1 MAETKS
7 SCADKNATSATTVG
21 PPGIWPASRIH
32 ECFES
37 LVVRRPSAP
46 ALVSDRG
53 ILSYAE
59 LDRSANSLAH
69 ALLAQGMAG
78 QEAVGVLTERS
89 GFLPQAFLAIL
100 KAGGVYVPMGADLPP
115 QRLAN
120 MARQSAMRRLIVLDG
135 LDPPAALLSALADT
149 AGETE
154 PAIFR
159 PETLTRDDLARDG
172 HRPDRRGKPTDL
184 AVILFTSGSTG
195 QPKGVLLQ
203 HDACVNMSHGH
214 IAAQDIVPADRLL
227 LSSTPGYIM
236 GFRQLCLPLLAGA
249 AIVPVSRRM
258 LDDPAGL
265 LAAMTRLGVT
275 VAMLTPSYLR
285 LFQGA
290 VPTGLRC
297 LLTAGERPNA
307 EDARTY
313 ARHLDYWNVYGAAE
327 VCGTICMTRV
337 NPNGSGPLASGHPF
351 ANMAVHLLDGNGRE
365 VPPGDVG
372 EIHVVGIGVARGYL
386 NQPELTAEHF
396 IKTPFGRA
404 YRTSDLGR
412 WNSDGQLEVLGRIG
426 DAIKISGQTV
436 SLGEIEHT
444 LMTHDAVRHA
454 SALQHEGQLI
464 AFVESDP
471 MDHHPLEDW
480 HRFLSKTLPAYMLP
494 ARVTTLAKM
503 PVNSSGKVDR
513 QALTLLAVQ
522 AAQSQRDAVL
532 GTPPQGAVERQVAE
546 VWEECLDVRPIM
558 RDDNFFALGGTSL
571 LSIAISQSLHA
582 RGYPVSAPTILIA
595 ATVAAL
601 AGKIASAAEEEGEVE
616 VPTGGRDT
624 TTLGQEDFWIAWKL
638 GLATPG
644 FQITRILAVTGTVPD
659 PTRWQSA
666 WFRLLARHAA
676 LRTAFFEG
684 ADDKLLW
691 RTEAPE
697 HLPPTARLHFD
708 HCRSPDQAQE
718 RIAAHSDAP
727 FVLTE
732 PPLARAG
739 LVQVEEGGETLFW
752 FTLHH
757 SVVDGLSAR
766 IVQEEIHALLLERPL
781 PPAPNGVA
789 QASLAEQ
796 RYLASS
802 LAPRDRAY
810 WQNKLDGLP
819 PGAFDEFP
827 TDYGRPTSPGGR
839 CAAPLVERLD
849 ADTLAAL
856 IRLAQTKHVGLHAV
870 LLALLA
876 VEARRRGDRSC
887 LILGSGISVRP
898 PGADRA
904 VGYFVNLPPLI
915 LDGDGTA
922 PLAAQICAAQAG
934 LSETLE
940 HVSYPSGLLTREFR
954 RRHPDARPL
963 SHSSL
968 FDISLTANPSRTSG
982 DAGTD
987 FSLTP
992 RRLPGEQT
1000 YPAAGIDLAFSH
1012 EPIGDGDEG
1021 LELALL
1027 WNPDVYHRETAQAW
1041 LSAFAAWTRWLAE
1054 DIGRAEAPPPALLP
1068 EEALRLAL
1076 WEQGPQRTRP
1086 AKRFHELFEA
1096 MVGQQPQR
1104 PAVVSETGTLNYAEL
1119 EQRANR
1125 IARTLLNQG
1134 VTREEPV
1141 AVLTDCSADLPATV
1155 LGIWKT
1161 GAAYLPLALEQP
1173 PERLAYMVRDS
1184 GARTLIVL
1192 DGHAVA
1198 PSLAQAVTAVLR
1210 PEAGAPLP
1218 DPPRPESFGAP
1229 GDLACI
1235 IYTSGTTG
1243 MPKGVMLQ
1251 HDGLVNAILMTREAL
1266 GLTPEDRVSLVATPG
1281 FDASLWEL
1289 GLGLLLGMSI
1299 VPVSRALRDD
1309 PWELKKYYKR
1319 MGVSVAFHTPSYLRV
1334 GKQTPF
1340 DGLRNLLTGG
1350 EPPNHDDARH
1360 HAGPVAL
1367 WNAYGPTE
1375 TSLFVCVER
1384 LTSHPDP
1391 SRPLSAGRPQA
1402 NLRIS
1407 IRRDNATPVPPG
1419 VVGEVWLG
1427 GVGLARGY
1435 LNNPELT
1442 ARRFVETPDGRFYR
1456 SGDLGRWTP
1465 DGRLELS
1472 GRIDHQIKL
1481 HGQRLEPGEVEQALL
1496 SHPAFAEAV
1505 VLTEPAAN
1513 GTKILRAF
1521 VQLRPGSAM
1530 PPEDAW
1536 RRHLGERLPPYMV
1549 PASLS
1554 PVTAMP
1560 LTFSG
1565 KIDRN
1570 ALLLLPREQGHGTV
1584 KSPPSGAMEVRI
1596 AALWTDLLECE
1607 VSREDN
1613 FFALG
1618 GNSLLAVTMAHR
1630 LSHDLARPVPAR
1642 ALFTAPTL
1650 AGFAQRI
1657 AELPRIDHDGRTPR
1671 SVESGLAAESDLAT
1685 EGQREFWVA
1694 EKAGLDTRTFT
1705 IPLLRRIEGEKPS
1718 LERWNAAW
1726 AGLVARHEMLRV
1738 FFREDAEGRLHRVT
1752 VPIVGQALEIATLPD
1767 RVSAQAYVRQRQT
1780 EPFAMEN
1787 PPLWRAG
1794 LVAVADSGEQL
1805 FWLALHHAL
1814 GDGQSLGIIL
1824 KDIEALLRN
1833 EELPPP
1839 TGDFAE
1845 SAEREQAYLAGPAS
1859 TEDADYW
1866 RDLLARQPDPVF
1878 DEAPLD
1884 FARSMTAQPGNHRFE
1899 TRLDAAT
1906 ARGLK
1911 ALARRH
1917 EASLHAVMLTLLAL
1931 ETRRRTGRED
1941 LVIGTTASVRETA
1954 AEARVIGYYVNMLPV
1969 PCHVPRRAGFGE
1981 ALRETQQAL
1990 ANGLQHARYPFARI
2004 YHDFWRD
2011 RSLHRHPARYPLFDL
2026 AVTENPEIRPTG
2038 AALHLARVSPIAE
2051 GGAAAIAYELSDA
2064 SPGQDM
2070 VLIHEALADGGLLL
2084 QWHVNAA
2091 LYGRETARHWF
2102 EALRGWALWLAE
2114 DPLRADEPLPALL
2127 PREAALLE
2135 NWEQGPQAERPPLRF
2150 HELFERVLDA
2160 PGAKQ
2165 GDRPAV
2171 LTETAGTTYA
2181 ELEREANVI
2190 AHSLLLRGAGPGVTV
2205 GVLTGRSANLPATV
2219 LGIWKAG
2226 ATYLPL
2232 AADLPPERL
2241 VFMARD
2247 AGITHFMALDG
2258 LAVPP
2263 ALARDLP
2270 PAFRP
2275 EEIAPLFRRTHA
2287 HRPRSPG
2294 DAGDIAYIIYTS
2306 GSTGQPKG
2314 TLIGHD
2320 AYVNMVLGAG
2330 EILGLT
2336 PNDRSLMFSSP
2347 SFDVSLSDMGLP
2359 LAFGAALCPV
2369 PYEILSSPSR
2379 FQTFLTTLDVTLADI
2394 TPTYLRLFD
2403 GAALPSLRILVTGG
2417 EAPFPADVRTY
2428 AGRLDYF
2435 NAYGPTENTIS
2446 SSMGRL
2452 WPDDLD
2458 VLSAGRPL
2466 PNTSIHVCAPDGTPL
2481 PPGMVGEL
2489 WLGGAGL
2496 ARGYVGRPDLTAA
2509 AFVETSGGRRYRTGD
2524 LGRWRANGEMEIIG
2538 RTDDQVKLNGIRVEL
2553 GEIEHALGSHPDI
2566 AQAVALLDGV
2576 GERGPSLWAFVRPLP
2591 GRQAPA
2597 EDSWRGYLADR
2608 LPAYMIPST
2617 VVAISDIPLSHS
2629 GKVDKS
2635 ALKRVLAGRSPQGA
2649 ESPPR
2654 DEMETRIA
2662 GLWGEL
2668 LGLASVHRDDNFF
2681 ALGGHSLLAIAVA
2694 HRLEKILGYPVSARE
2709 LFAEP
2714 TLRGFAQR
2722 VGQMRRTS
2730 AAPPGG
2736 TDRAT
2741 EGQREFWISEQAGL
2755 DTAGFTIPLTL
2766 AVHGQVPPP
2775 ARWRA
2780 AWATLVARHPAL
2792 RTGFGED
2799 QSGVLRRIVH
2809 PDAGLELA
2817 CGARPDMSAAL
2828 AAIAEE
2834 QATPIT
2840 MSRPPLWRAGLVQV
2854 ARSEQALFW
2863 LVLHHSV
2870 GDGLSLGLLVTEL
2883 SALLRGE
2890 PLPETQ
2896 GTYDLSAA
2904 AEDAY
2909 LTGDSCQA
2917 DAAYWR
2923 DVLAG
2928 LGTGPADAPQPFDE
2942 WPLDFPRP
2950 SGRTAKNARGSHCYR
2965 IRLEPATA
2973 DGLRA
2978 LARRNGASL
2987 HALMLTLM
2995 ASEVRRRTGREEFLL
3010 GTAASTR
3017 ETAQEAGVVGYY
3029 VNMLP
3034 VPCRVSADESVE
3046 KALGGL
3052 QRALGEALR
3061 HSRYPFARIYQD
3073 FRRDHPGLG
3082 HPARYPLF
3090 DLAVTENPGTAD
3102 TAKEE
3107 ALRFSGLDLSEVGLF
3122 HYELR
3127 HRAPAQDMVLV
3138 HEGQAD
3144 GSLVLQWYVNAALYE
3159 QETARVWIESLA
3171 EWARTLGAPERLSN
3185 TPLPALR
3192 PVEEAQLAAWQQ
3204 GPVRAHPLPTL
3215 PALFRRLAENQ
3226 PDHPAVLTF
3235 QGTISYAALD
3245 ARTDILAGI
3254 LRKLGVSRQAVVG
3267 VFTERSAALPEAV
3280 LAIWKAG
3287 GCYLPLVRE
3296 LPAER
3301 LAFMAADAGIRILLV
3316 LDGLSLPAAL
3326 AEAGYTVLRPEELT
3340 DDDSDPAP
3348 ALDMPA
3354 PADPAYIIY
3363 TSGSTGVPKG
3373 VVLHHQ
3379 GTINLGL
3386 AGSAILEIGPDDR
3399 VLLASSPS
3407 FDAWISDLVMA
3418 WAGGAALVPV
3428 RRAEMDD
3435 IAGMRAMMAG
3445 LGVTAATL
3453 PPSYLHLFGQTAFP
3467 GLRVLMTVGEP
3478 PHLADARHYAA
3489 QLHYFNGYGPTEN
3502 TAAAAIGRILPTDP
3516 CRTAHTGRPLANTAV
3531 FILDPDRRP
3540 VPPGAIGKVWL
3551 GGMGLAVGY
3560 LNRPDLTAASF
3571 VETPEGRLYDTGD
3584 LGRWTTLGNLEI
3596 LGRSDGQVKLRGQR
3610 VELSEIEHR
3619 LEAYPGVLQA
3629 VALVETRGDGTQSL
3643 WAFVCL
3649 QAGTSEPGQA
3659 AWHDHLS
3666 RTLPA
3671 YMLPGAVFKVAAIPV
3686 SSSGK
3691 VDRPALERTL
3701 AEQKAFHGETD
3712 DIRRTRP
3719 RDGMEQHIAQVWA
3732 ERLEREFIARED
3744 NFFDLGGDSLRVIA
3758 VVDQLRRTIHCT
3770 INDLYEHPR
3779 LADFAAVCRQRPE
3792 HLRALIQSTIHHWR
3806 DYRQSLAAY
3815 DAQRDT
3821 ALAAAWGDYE
3831 ARNQAYRQRA
3841 AGDKRDYGRVLLTG
3855 ATGYLGSYLLHE
3867 LLADGNRR
3875 VSVLVRGDDAAT
3887 ARTRLG
3893 AILCHYFGP
3902 EKGAALRDD
3911 PRLTVLAGDLR
3922 RDDLGLSPMAR
3933 DGLADGLRAVFH
3945 CAANV
3950 KHFGHYREFHAD
3962 NVASTGRLLTLA
3974 ARNAANPADFHY
3986 ISTLSVCGPPPEDSF
4001 RLFTE
4006 YDAAP
4011 EALDEN
4017 YYIRSKQEAERLV
4030 VAARSDLANS
4040 CIHRV
4045 GNVVFAAEGGP
4056 LQLNIG
4062 ENAFFRQIAA
4072 FLRLG
4077 AAPDDSHLWLCHVDL
4092 VARGLLLLAGA
4103 ADLTNETHHLENAR
4117 RDTLADFVAAA
4128 PGHHVRAC
4136 AFDVFLARLDAAVDQ
4151 PDMNAALNLTLENF
4165 RLYHGLA
4172 PQPRARRLEIVSA
4185 RSRALLARMGLV
4197 WPPIPAAGQAEMLRQ
4212 AALLFSPST
4221 VQEPSP

>member
-1 MAETKS
+1 MAETNS
-7 SCADKNATSATTVG
+7 SYADKKAPSVTSVG
-21 PPGIWPASRIH
+21 PRELWPACRIH
-32 ECFES
+32 ECFET
-37 LVVRRPSAP
+37 LVVRQPSAP

-59 LDRSANSLAH
+59 LDQSANSLAH
-69 ALLAQGMAG
+69 ALLARGMAAE
-78 QEAVGVLTERS
+78 EAVGVLTERS

-135 LDPPAALLSALADT
+135 LDPPAALLGALADNGKAT
-149 AGETE
+149 G
-154 PAIFR
+154 PAILR
-159 PETLTRDDLARDG
+159 PETLTPEDLAHDG
-172 HRPDRRGKPTDL
+172 HSPARPGKPSDL

-195 QPKGVLLQ
+195 HPKGVLLQ
-203 HDACVNMSHGH
+203 HDACVNMSYGH
-214 IAAQDIVPADRLL
+214 ITAHTIGPADRLL

-249 AIVPVSRRM
+249 AIVPVSRRL

-265 LAAMTRLGVT
+265 LATMTRLGVT
-275 VAMLTPSYLR
+275 VAMFTPSYLR

-290 VPTGLRC
+290 IPAGLHC

-307 EDARTY
+307 EDARAY
-313 ARHLDYWNVYGAAE
+313 ARHLTYWNIYGAAE
-327 VCGTICMTRV
+327 ACGTICMTQV
-337 NPNGSGPLASGHPF
+337 SPDGSGPLASGRPF
-351 ANMAVHLLDGNGRE
+351 ANMAVHLLDDDGQE

-372 EIHVVGIGVARGYL
+372 QIHVVGIGVARGYL

-396 IKTPFGRA
+396 IETPFGRA

-412 WNSDGQLEVLGRIG
+412 WTADGELEALGRIG
-426 DAIKISGQTV
+426 DVVKISGQAV
-436 SLGEIEHT
+436 SLAEIEQT
-444 LMTHDAVRHA
+444 LMRHDAVSHA
-454 SALQHEGQLI
+454 SAMQHEGQLI
-464 AFVESDP
+464 AFVESDRP
-471 MDHHPLEDW
+471 DHHSLDDW

-513 QALTLLAVQ
+513 QALTVLASQ
-522 AAQSQRDAVL
+522 AAQSRRETVP
-532 GTPPQGAVERQVAE
+532 GTPPQGRVERQVAE

-571 LSIAISQSLHA
+571 LSIAISQRLHA
-582 RGYPVSAPTILIA
+582 RGYPVSAQTILAA
-595 ATVAAL
+595 ATVAVL
-601 AGKIASAAEEEGEVE
+601 AGKIALAPVE
-616 VPTGGRDT
+616 KADVPTIGENMA
-624 TTLGQEDFWIAWKL
+624 TLGQEDFWIAWKL

-644 FQITRILAVTGTVPD
+644 LQITRILAVTGAVPD
-659 PTRWQSA
+659 PTSWQSA
-666 WFRLLARHAA
+666 WSRLLARHAA
-676 LRTAFFEG
+676 LRTAFFES
-684 ADDKLLW
+684 ADGKLLW
-691 RTEAPE
+691 RTEDPE
-697 HLPPTARLHFD
+697 HLPATARLHVD
-708 HCRSPDQAQE
+708 HCRSPDQAHG
-718 RIAAHSDAP
+718 RIAAHADAP

-766 IVQEEIHALLLERPL
+766 IVQEEIHALLQDRPL
-781 PPAPNGVA
+781 GAAPDGVA
-789 QASLAEQ
+789 EASRAEQ
-796 RYLASS
+796 RYLASG
-802 LAPRDRAY
+802 LALRDRAY
-810 WQNKLDGLP
+810 WQAKLDALP
-819 PGAFDEFP
+819 PCAFDEFP
-827 TDYGRPTSPGGR
+827 TDYGRPASPGGKYTP
-839 CAAPLVERLD
+839 PLAETLQ
-849 ADTLAAL
+849 ADTVAAL
-856 IRLAQTKHVGLHAV
+856 TRLAQARHVGLHAV

-876 VEARRRGDRSC
+876 VEARRRGGRSS
-887 LILGSGISVRP
+887 LIVGSGISVRP

-915 LDGDGTA
+915 LDGDATA
-922 PLAAQICAAQAG
+922 PLVVQICAAQAT

-940 HVSYPSGLLTREFR
+940 HVGYPSSLLTREFR
-954 RRHPDARPL
+954 RRHPHSRPL

-968 FDISLTANPSRTSG
+968 FDISLTANPSRSCG
-982 DAGTD
+982 DAGSD

-992 RRLPGEQT
+992 RRLPGEQA

-1012 EPIGDGDEG
+1012 EPIGEGGEG

-1027 WNPDVYHRETAQAW
+1027 WNPDVYHRDTAQAW
-1041 LSAFAAWTRWLAE
+1041 LSAFAAWARWLAE
-1054 DIGRAEAPPPALLP
+1054 DVSRAEAPPPALLP
-1068 EEALRLAL
+1068 EEVLRLAL
-1076 WEQGPQRTRP
+1076 WEQGPERPRP

-1096 MVGQQPQR
+1096 LADQQPQH
-1104 PAVVSETGTLNYAEL
+1104 PAVVSETGTQNYAEL

-1125 IARTLLNQG
+1125 IARALLDQG

-1192 DGHAVA
+1192 DGHAVP
-1198 PSLAQAVTAVLR
+1198 PSLTQAVQAVLR
-1210 PEAGAPLP
+1210 PETGGDAHNT
-1218 DPPRPESFGAP
+1218 PRPGTFGSP
-1229 GDLACI
+1229 QDLACI

-1251 HDGLVNAILMTREAL
+1251 HDGLINAILMTRETL

-1289 GLGLLLGMSI
+1289 GLGLLLGMTI
-1299 VPVSRALRDD
+1299 VPVSRGLRDD

-1319 MGVSVAFHTPSYLRV
+1319 MGVSVAFHTPSYLRI

-1340 DGLRNLLTGG
+1340 EGLRNLLTGG
-1350 EPPNHDDARH
+1350 EAPNHDDARH
-1360 HAGPVAL
+1360 HAGHVAF

-1384 LTSHPDP
+1384 LTAQPDP
-1391 SRPLSAGRPQA
+1391 SRPLSAGRTQA
-1402 NLRIS
+1402 NIRIS
-1407 IRRDNATPVPPG
+1407 IRRDGGAPVPPG

-1427 GVGLARGY
+1427 GIGLARGY

-1442 ARRFVETPDGRFYR
+1442 AQRFIETPEGRFYR
-1456 SGDLGRWTP
+1456 SGDLGRWTS

-1481 HGQRLEPGEVEQALL
+1481 HGQRLEPGEIEQALL
-1496 SHPAFAEAV
+1496 THPAFAEAI

-1536 RRHLGERLPPYMV
+1536 RRHLGDRLPPYMV

-1560 LTFSG
+1560 LTFAG
-1565 KIDRN
+1565 KIDRH
-1570 ALLLLPREQGHGTV
+1570 ALLRLPKEQSQGAL

-1596 AALWTDLLECE
+1596 AALWTNLLECE

-1618 GNSLLAVTMAHR
+1618 GNSLLAVAMAHR
-1630 LSHDLARPVPAR
+1630 LSQDLERPVPAR
-1642 ALFTAPTL
+1642 ALFAAPTL

-1657 AELPRIDHDGRTPR
+1657 ADLPQTEPSGRPGK
-1671 SVESGLAAESDLAT
+1671 SIGSDLAT

-1705 IPLLRRIEGEKPS
+1705 IPLLRRVEGGPPS

-1726 AGLVARHEMLRV
+1726 AGLVARHEMLRSS
-1738 FFREDAEGRLHRVT
+1738 FHEDAEGRLRRVT
-1752 VPIVGQALEIATLPD
+1752 VLPATPALNIATLPD
-1767 RVSAQAYVRQRQT
+1767 RASAQAFVRQRQA
-1780 EPFAMEN
+1780 EPFAMES

-1824 KDIEALLRN
+1824 QDIGALLRS
-1833 EELPPP
+1833 EDLPPP
-1839 TGDFAE
+1839 TGSFAD
-1845 SAEREQAYLAGPAS
+1845 SAEREQAYLADPAS
-1859 TEDADYW
+1859 AADAAYW
-1866 RDLLARQPDPVF
+1866 RDLLARQPDQVF

-1884 FARSMTAQPGNHRFE
+1884 FARSMTVKPGNHRFE

-1906 ARGLK
+1906 TQGLK
-1911 ALARRH
+1911 ALARQH
-1917 EASLHAVMLTLLAL
+1917 EASLHAVMLTLLAQ
-1931 ETRRRTGRED
+1931 ETRRRTGRAD

-1969 PCHVPRRAGFGE
+1969 PCHVPAHAGFGE
-1981 ALRETQQAL
+1981 ALRETQKAL

-2011 RSLHRHPARYPLFDL
+2011 RALHRHPARYPLFDL
-2026 AVTENPEIRPTG
+2026 AVTENPEIRPSGG
-2038 AALHLARVSPIAE
+2038 ALQLARIAAGAE
-2051 GGAAAIAYELSDA
+2051 GDPETIAYELSDA

-2091 LYGRETARHWF
+2091 LYTRETAQHWF
-2102 EALRGWALWLAE
+2102 EALSGWAVWLAQ
-2114 DPLRADEPLPALL
+2114 DPLRARQPLPSLL

-2135 NWEQGPQAERPPLRF
+2135 NWEQGPTVDRPPLRF
-2150 HELFERVLDA
+2150 HELFERVLDT
-2160 PGAKQ
+2160 PGVNQA
-2165 GDRPAV
+2165 DRPAIV
-2171 LTETAGTTYA
+2171 TETATTTYA
-2181 ELEREANVI
+2181 DLEREANVI
-2190 AHSLLLRGAGPGVTV
+2190 AHGLRQHGARPGATV
-2205 GVLTGRSANLPATV
+2205 GVLTGRSANLPSAV

-2241 VFMARD
+2241 LFMAQD
-2247 AGITHFMALDG
+2247 AGITHLLALDG
-2258 LAVPP
+2258 LPVPP
-2263 ALARDLP
+2263 PLARDLP

-2275 EEIAPLFRRTHA
+2275 EKIDTLFRRSHV
-2287 HRPRSPG
+2287 HRPPPTG
-2294 DAGDIAYIIYTS
+2294 EAGDIAYIIYTS

-2330 EILGLT
+2330 EIFGLT
-2336 PNDRSLMFSSP
+2336 SNDRCLMFSSP

-2369 PYEILSSPSR
+2369 PYEILSSPTR
-2379 FQTFLTTLDVTLADI
+2379 FQTVLTTLGVTLADV

-2417 EAPFPADVRTY
+2417 EAPFPADVQTY
-2428 AGRLDYF
+2428 AGRLHYF

-2452 WPDDLD
+2452 WPDDQAP
-2458 VLSAGRPL
+2458 LSAGRPL
-2466 PNTSIHVCAPDGTPL
+2466 PNTSIHVCAPDGTRL

-2509 AFVETSGGRRYRTGD
+2509 AFVETTGGRRYRTGD
-2524 LGRWRANGEMEIIG
+2524 LGRWRANGKVEIVG

-2566 AQAVALLDGV
+2566 AQAVALLDGI
-2576 GERGPSLWAFVRPLP
+2576 GDRGPSLWAFVRPLP

-2608 LPAYMIPST
+2608 LPSYMIPST
-2617 VVAISDIPLSHS
+2617 VIAISDIPLSHS
-2629 GKVDKS
+2629 GKVDKG
-2635 ALKRVLAGRSPQGA
+2635 ALKRSLAGRPAQDA
-2649 ESPPR
+2649 QSPPQ
-2654 DEMETRIA
+2654 DEMEMTIA
-2662 GLWGEL
+2662 KVWGDL
-2668 LGLASVHRDDNFF
+2668 LGLATVHRDDNFF

-2694 HRLEKILGYPVSARE
+2694 HRLEQTLGYPVSARE

-2714 TLRGFAQR
+2714 TLQGFALR
-2722 VGQMRRTS
+2722 VGQLRRT
-2730 AAPPGG
+2730 ATAPPEG

-2741 EGQREFWISEQAGL
+2741 DGQREFWISEQAGL

-2766 AVHGQVPPP
+2766 AVHGQVPSPD
-2775 ARWRA
+2775 RWRT
-2780 AWATLVARHPAL
+2780 AWAALVSRHPAL

-2799 QSGVLRRIVH
+2799 QTGVLRRIVH
-2809 PDAGLELA
+2809 PDARLELA
-2817 CGARPDMSAAL
+2817 CGIRPDLSTAL
-2828 AAIAEE
+2828 AAIAGE
-2834 QATPIT
+2834 QAAPIT
-2840 MSRPPLWRAGLVQV
+2840 MGKPPLWRAGLMQV
-2854 ARSEQALFW
+2854 ASTEQALFW

-2870 GDGLSLGLLVTEL
+2870 GDGLSLGLLVNEL
-2883 SALLRGE
+2883 AALLRGE
-2890 PLPETQ
+2890 TLPETP
-2896 GTYDLSAA
+2896 GSYDLSAA

-2909 LTGDSCQA
+2909 LTGDSCLT

-2923 DVLAG
+2923 GVLAD
-2928 LGTGPADAPQPFDE
+2928 LGSGPADAPQPFDE

-2950 SGRTAKNARGSHCYR
+2950 SGRTAKNARGSHCFR
-2965 IRLEPATA
+2965 VRLDPVTA

-2987 HALMLTLM
+2987 HALMLTIM
-2995 ASEVRRRTGREEFLL
+2995 ASEVRRRTGRTEFLL

-3017 ETAQEAGVVGYY
+3017 ETAQEASVVGYY

-3034 VPCRVSADESVE
+3034 VPCRISSDESIE
-3046 KALGGL
+3046 KAIGRL
-3052 QRALGEALR
+3052 QLALGEALR

-3073 FRRDHPGLG
+3073 FRRDHPGQG

-3090 DLAVTENPGTAD
+3090 DLAVTENPGATD
-3102 TAKEE
+3102 MAKEGT
-3107 ALRFSGLDLSEVGLF
+3107 LCFSGLELSGDGPL

-3144 GSLVLQWYVNAALYE
+3144 GGLVLQWYVNAGLYE
-3159 QETARVWIESLA
+3159 RDTARVWIESLN
-3171 EWARTLGAPERLSN
+3171 EWAHILAAPERAAH
-3185 TPLPALR
+3185 TPLPVLR
-3192 PVEEAQLAAWQQ
+3192 PIEEAQLAAWQQ
-3204 GPVRAHPLPTL
+3204 GPIQAHPRPTL
-3215 PALFRRLAENQ
+3215 PALFRHLAESQ
-3226 PDHPAVLTF
+3226 PARPALLTLREE
-3235 QGTISYAALD
+3235 ISYAALD
-3245 ARTDILAGI
+3245 ARTDIIAGI
-3254 LRKLGVSRQAVVG
+3254 LRERGVSRQAVVG
-3267 VFTERSAALPEAV
+3267 VFTGRSASLPEAV

-3287 GCYLPLVRE
+3287 GCYLPLVKE
-3296 LPAER
+3296 LPAAR

-3316 LDGLSLPAAL
+3316 LDGLPLPTAL
-3326 AEAGYTVLRPEELT
+3326 TEAGYTVLRPEELAA
-3340 DDDSDPAP
+3340 DAHDSAP
-3348 ALDMPA
+3348 ATDMPD
-3354 PADPAYIIY
+3354 PSDPAYIIY

-3379 GTINLGL
+3379 GTLNLGL
-3386 AGSAILEIGPDDR
+3386 AGGAILGIGPEDR

-3418 WAGGAALVPV
+3418 WAGGAAVVPV

-3435 IAGMRAMMAG
+3435 ISGMRTMMAR

-3453 PPSYLHLFGQTAFP
+3453 PPSYLHLFGQTTFP
-3467 GLRVLMTVGEP
+3467 GLRILMTVGEP

-3502 TAAAAIGRILPTDP
+3502 TAAAAIGRILPGDP
-3516 CRTAHTGRPLANTAV
+3516 CRTAHTGRPLANTSI

-3540 VPPGAIGKVWL
+3540 VPPGTVGKVWL

-3571 VETPEGRLYDTGD
+3571 VETPTARLYDTGD

-3619 LEAYPGVLQA
+3619 LESHPGVRQA
-3629 VALVETRGDGTQSL
+3629 VAIVETRGDGTQSL

-3649 QAGTSEPGQA
+3649 QAGAMEPSQA

-3666 RTLPA
+3666 RTLPS
-3671 YMLPGAVFKVAAIPV
+3671 YMVPAAVLKVADIPTT
-3686 SSSGK
+3686 SSGK
-3691 VDRPALERTL
+3691 VDRLALERTL
-3701 AEQKAFHGETD
+3701 AEQKAFHGETED
-3712 DIRRTRP
+3712 VRRTQP
-3719 RDGMEQHIAQVWA
+3719 RDGMEQHIAQIWA
-3732 ERLEREFIARED
+3732 EHLDRKFIARED

-3792 HLRALIQSTIHHWR
+3792 HLRTLIQSTIHHWR
-3806 DYRQSLAAY
+3806 GYRQSLADY
-3815 DAQRDT
+3815 DAHRDT
-3821 ALAAAWGDYE
+3821 ALAAAWDGYE
-3831 ARNQAYRQRA
+3831 TRNLAYRQRA
-3841 AGDKRDYGRVLLTG
+3841 AGEKRDYGQVLLTG
-3855 ATGYLGSYLLHE
+3855 ATGYLGSYLLRE
-3867 LLADGNRR
+3867 LLADGNRQL
-3875 VSVLVRGDDAAT
+3875 SVLVRGDDAAA

-3922 RDDLGLSPMAR
+3922 RDDLGLAPMAR
-3933 DGLADGLRAVFH
+3933 DGLADGLRAIFH

-3962 NVASTGRLLTLA
+3962 NVAATGRLLALA
-3974 ARNAANPADFHY
+3974 AENAAKPADFHY
-3986 ISTLSVCGPPPEDSF
+3986 ISTLSVCGPPPEEGF

-4011 EALDEN
+4011 EGLDEN

-4030 VAARSDLANS
+4030 VAARRNLANS

-4056 LQLNIG
+4056 LQGNIF

-4077 AAPDDSHLWLCHVDL
+4077 AVPDDSHLWLCHVDL
-4092 VARGLLLLAGA
+4092 VARGVVLLAEA
-4103 ADLTNETHHLENAR
+4103 ADLANETHHLEHAR
-4117 RDTLADFVAAA
+4117 RDTLADFIAAA
-4128 PGHHVRAC
+4128 PGNLVRAC
-4136 AFDVFLARLDAAVDQ
+4136 PFDVFLARLEAAVEQ

-4165 RLYHGLA
+4165 RLYHGLS

-4185 RSRALLARMGLV
+4185 RSQALLARMGFV
-4197 WPPIPAAGQAEMLRQ
+4197 WPPIPAGGQAEMLRQ
-4212 AALLFSPST
+4212 AALLFSPPI
-4221 VQEPSP
+4221 VQETSP